1 MNSFSAEKSIFIE
14 APAAKVWDALTNP
27 KLIKQYF
34 FGVDVISDWKVGNP
48 ILYKGSWEGK
58 SFEDKGTILEMDPEK
73 RMVCDYWS
81 SFSGLPDT
89 PENRQK
95 ITYTLTPKE
104 KGSQLQILQENIP
117 TEKAREDSEKN
128 WGIVLEAMK
137 KLLENE

>member
-1 MNSFSAEKSIFIE
+1 M
-14 APAAKVWDALTNP
+14 
-27 KLIKQYF
+27 
-34 FGVDVISDWKVGNP
+34 DVISDWKVGNP

-137 KLLENE
+137 KLLENEN